1 MFHHALTLG
10 NHLSDEDP
18 FTEIAASGKE
28 DDAYARGNSSDS

>member
-18 FTEIAASGKE
+18 FAEIASGKE
-28 DDAYARGNSSDS
+28 EDANARGNSSDS